1 MTEQK
6 SKITDGIVIS
16 EQEKNIQK
24 FQSFPWNHILI
35 YYNIIILYFNILII
49 LIY

>member
-24 FQSFPWNHILI
+24 YLKVSLGIT
-35 YYNIIILYFNILII
+35 Y
-49 LIY
+49 